1 MSVVSGHIRGQTNT
15 LPLHVEILYNEY
27 QSVAAFA
34 VASLLALLALVTL
47 VIKSVAEW
55 RAEQEQKAAADLP
68 PEQPRAPVSGAI
80 A

>member
-15 LPLHVEILYNEY
+15 MPLHVEILYNEY

-55 RAEQEQKAAADLP
+55 QQDKQMKAAAELP
-68 PEQPRAPVSGAI
+68 PERPR
-80 A
+80 